1 MASSSS
7 SSIQFMTLEEL
18 DEGVVKTFQPTDA
31 QLVGCYL
38 YNKIFMAPTPIGLKS
53 TFPEIDIYGSKGL
66 PPWEIWRIYQPFK
79 FPHQDFIYFFSPVK
93 KLNPN
98 GGSRFARTIGS
109 DGGSWSETEA
119 AKPVYVNGIQQ
130 PFGKLRKFRYE
141 KNKDKS
147 FEHHTAWLM
156 DEFTINQASHLA
168 LCRLKINDKGGVR
181 NKRKK
186 FSDEENDRK
195 TKSFKNRK
203 IEPKRDQMQY
213 NICEQQKGSASFT
226 STSTSTT
233 TQQLSSPSQYEDD
246 KAVQVQVH
254 HDDNHDIWK
263 DDQPIASIDQWYDE
277 RRQQQQFSDY
287 SLEQLQ
293 ELEHNKRCEEEEQ
306 LQQQDE
312 QHLLPSASHYHEQ
325 QPQLLG
331 DDVLMVSYQP
341 RAPHYDDDQV
351 VRVQEDSY
359 NCYEQQLLLCDD
371 HDYLDDENLMF
382 STPSLFGS
390 DEMLNDDPNLM
401 EASVAQPLASGDE
414 EQQKFSDDYSLVL
427 QQQVEPYKRCEE
439 QQQEQDERLLQP
451 SPSHFHDLGDDDPMI
466 YGHQDFDIPLDTAYL
481 QSDEFNG
488 FYIDQDQ
495 PTALQW
501 LDGDDQ
507 HQYSDILW

>member
-109 DGGSWSETEA
+109 DGGTWSETEA

-141 KNKDKS
+141 KNKDKG

-156 DEFTINQASHLA
+156 DEFTINQAPDLA
-168 LCRLKINDKGGVR
+168 LCRLKINDKGGGR

-195 TKSFKNRK
+195 IKSFK
-203 IEPKRDQMQY
+203 IQKR
-213 NICEQQKGSASFT
+213 EQIQNNVP
-226 STSTSTT
+226 ST
-233 TQQLSSPSQYEDD
+233 
-246 KAVQVQVH
+246 
-254 HDDNHDIWK
+254 
-263 DDQPIASIDQWYDE
+263 
-277 RRQQQQFSDY
+277 

-293 ELEHNKRCEEEEQ
+293 
-306 LQQQDE
+306 
-312 QHLLPSASHYHEQ
+312 PS
-325 QPQLLG
+325 
-331 DDVLMVSYQP
+331 
-341 RAPHYDDDQV
+341 
-351 VRVQEDSY
+351 
-359 NCYEQQLLLCDD
+359 D
-371 HDYLDDENLMF
+371 HGQCHQYLDDSPQAFLDSDFFLPLEATSF
-382 STPSLFGS
+382 GDSSL
-390 DEMLNDDPNLM
+390 DWLE
-401 EASVAQPLASGDE
+401 
-414 EQQKFSDDYSLVL
+414 YSLL
-427 QQQVEPYKRCEE
+427 
-439 QQQEQDERLLQP
+439 
-451 SPSHFHDLGDDDPMI
+451 F
-466 YGHQDFDIPLDTAYL
+466 
-481 QSDEFNG
+481 
-488 FYIDQDQ
+488 
-495 PTALQW
+495 
-501 LDGDDQ
+501 
-507 HQYSDILW
+507 